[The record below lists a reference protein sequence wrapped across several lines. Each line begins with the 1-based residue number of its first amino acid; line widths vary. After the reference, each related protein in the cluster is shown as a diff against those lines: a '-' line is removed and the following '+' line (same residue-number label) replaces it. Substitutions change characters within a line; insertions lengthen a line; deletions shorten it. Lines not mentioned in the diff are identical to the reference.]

1 MYFKVLPALTHLND
15 DDDKNVDN
23 IPVDTLVIECDYAS
37 KIILIGTKNTASE
50 RPKWVSMICFIL
62 SIFKIMIYLLE
73 FQEVNDYEIQSSNLP
88 LFPYTKYFEVN
99 VFKFN

>member
-1 MYFKVLPALTHLND
+1 MYFKVLPAFSHFND

-50 RPKWVSMICFIL
+50 RLKLVSMICFYSL
-62 SIFKIMIYLLE
+62 DFQNYDIFIRISRRK
-73 FQEVNDYEIQSSNLP
+73 
-88 LFPYTKYFEVN
+88 
-99 VFKFN
+99 